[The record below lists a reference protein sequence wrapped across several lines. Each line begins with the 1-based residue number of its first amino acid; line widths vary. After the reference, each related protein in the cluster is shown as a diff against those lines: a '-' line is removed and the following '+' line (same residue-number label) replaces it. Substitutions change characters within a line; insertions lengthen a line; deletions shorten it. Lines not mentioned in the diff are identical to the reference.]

1 MDYLARMN
9 RRTWYST
16 FERISTMIRSS
27 LSLTSLRSQSKVIK
41 PHIPQIKFPLR
52 GNKLGKQTTSMVLDK
67 PGNVESLVSQN
78 VSNSAPK
85 KSSASVSKGSTIES
99 SELPLKYKRKL
110 LSQEEMEYIE
120 KGGQV

>member
-1 MDYLARMN
+1 MPSLPIVGMRNSTKTMAIATAVS
-9 RRTWYST
+9 RT
-16 FERISTMIRSS
+16 I
-27 LSLTSLRSQSKVIK
+27 QQQVIK